1 MCHRIHT
8 AAVSAPVVVVFQTG
22 RLTLFSALLIF
33 WEQKKNEGFFIWQD
47 LITRT
52 TEALSSLSSPPAPL
66 LAPRERK
73 VSSVQKDAP
82 APEAFSTLQVLQ
94 SCVAKT
100 EKMQLCEHQT
110 TLGFSSLYR

>member
-33 WEQKKNEGFFIWQD
+33 WEHKKKEGFFIWQD

-52 TEALSSLSSPPAPL
+52 TEALSSPPALL

-100 EKMQLCEHQT
+100 EKMQLCENQT
-110 TLGFSSLYR
+110 TLGLSSLHR

>member
-1 MCHRIHT
+1 MCHRIQT
-8 AAVSAPVVVVFQTG
+8 AVVSAPVVVVFQTG

-33 WEQKKNEGFFIWQD
+33 WEHKKKEGFFIWQD

-52 TEALSSLSSPPAPL
+52 TEALSSPPAPL

-73 VSSVQKDAP
+73 VSSVREDAP

-100 EKMQLCEHQT
+100 EKMQLCENQT
-110 TLGFSSLYR
+110 ILGLSSLHR